1 MSTDVVG
8 RPLSRVES
16 QLKVT
21 GAAEYT
27 ADVRL
32 PRLAHAFM
40 AMSTIARGRV
50 TRIDT
55 RAAEAA
61 RGVIAVYT
69 HETMPRLS
77 QPTYRTFFK
86 TFIPLQ
92 TPQIH
97 HAGQPVAFVVA
108 QTLEQAQRAAELIEI
123 DYEEPGAPE
132 GELAEGEVIQ
142 PPTGPDGPNTFR
154 RGDTAAGMAQAD
166 IRIKAEYTIP
176 MHHHNPIE
184 PHATT
189 AAWEGPKVTVYETTQ
204 GVDGTRQVV
213 SQALGVPLADV
224 RIISRFL
231 GGGFGTKGPIWPHT
245 ILTCAAAR
253 ALGRPVKLVLSR
265 AHMYTSNG
273 HRAQTHQTIE
283 LGARRDGRI
292 TALNHVITQQVTRND
307 VALFNSSE
315 PIRMLYD
322 IPHLS
327 NEQHAVRLDLP
338 TQSFM
343 RSPEAC
349 AGHAQEA
356 GLDELAY
363 ALDMDPVELRVR
375 NWSARNMENGEEW
388 GSNHL
393 RECYRRAASMFGWSR
408 RDPRPRS
415 MRDGGELVGW
425 GMATSA
431 HTAGG
436 RPGAGA
442 RMTLGTDGKVLI
454 QVGTQDNGTGTY
466 TIMTQI
472 AGEVLGVPVSDV
484 TFELGDSAFPFSFAS
499 GASTTAPGVGSAVN
513 RVCTA
518 ARGAVI
524 DLAVAQPGSPLRG
537 VPAER
542 VDTAD
547 GHLFDTTDP
556 RARVSYRSVVGH
568 GGKPLTFQVEPVNTP
583 LGYSTGAV
591 FVEVRVD
598 PLLGRVRVTRVAG
611 CYDPGTVL
619 NRKTARSQVLG
630 GVIWG
635 IGFTLFEHTLVDPAT
650 ARIVNPNLSGY
661 LIPVNADVPDI
672 QVQFIDEPDPA
683 SNALGARGFGETPMT
698 GVTAAIANA
707 VFHATGK
714 RVRDLPLT
722 QDKLL

>member
-8 RPLSRVES
+8 RPLSRVEAR
-16 QLKVT
+16 LKVT
-21 GAAEYT
+21 GGAEYT
-27 ADVRL
+27 ADVKL
-32 PRLAHAFM
+32 PRLLHAHM
-40 AMSTIARGRV
+40 AMSTIARGRI
-50 TRIDT
+50 TLIDT
-55 RAAEAA
+55 GAAEAA
-61 RGVIAVYT
+61 RGVVAVYT
-69 HETMPRLS
+69 HETMPRLT
-77 QPTYRTFFK
+77 QPAFRTFLK
-86 TFIPLQ
+86 QFIPIQ
-92 TPQIH
+92 TPEIH
-97 HAGQPVAFVVA
+97 HAGQPIAYVVA
-108 QTLEQAQRAAELIEI
+108 ETLEQAQRAAELIEV
-123 DYEEPGAPE
+123 DYEESGTPE
-132 GELAEGEVIQ
+132 GELAMGEVFL
-142 PPTGPDGPNTFR
+142 PPTGPDGPNTFQ

-166 IRIKAEYTIP
+166 VRVKAEYTIP

-189 AAWEGPKVTVYETTQ
+189 AVWEGPKVTVYETTQ
-204 GVDGTRQVV
+204 GVDSSRQVV

-224 RIISRFL
+224 RVISRFL

-245 ILTCAAAR
+245 VLTCAVAR
-253 ALGRPVKLVLSR
+253 ALGRPVKLVLAR

-273 HRAQTHQTIE
+273 HRAQTHQAIE
-283 LGARRDGRI
+283 LGAHRDGRI
-292 TALNHVITQQVTRND
+292 TALNHVITQQITRND

-322 IPHLS
+322 IPNLS
-327 NEQHAVRLDLP
+327 NEQRAVRLDLA

-349 AGHAQEA
+349 TSHAQEA
-356 GLDELAY
+356 ALDELAY
-363 ALDMDPVELRVR
+363 ALDMDPVELRKR
-375 NWSARNMENGEEW
+375 NWSPRNMENGEEW

-393 RECYRRAASMFGWSR
+393 RECYDRAASMFGWSR

-415 MRDGGELVGW
+415 MRDGAELVGW

-442 RMTLGTDGKVLI
+442 HMTIGTDGKVLI

-484 TFELGDSAFPFSFAS
+484 TFELGDSAYPLSYAS

-518 ARGAVI
+518 AREAVI
-524 DLAVAQPGSPLRG
+524 DMAVAQPGSPLRG

-547 GHLFDTTDP
+547 GHLFDTARP
-556 RARVSYRSVVGH
+556 RTRVSYRSVVGH
-568 GGKPLTFQVEPVNTP
+568 GGRPLTFQVEPVPTP

-598 PLLGRVRVTRVAG
+598 PLLGRVRVTRVVG

-635 IGFTLFEHTLVDPAT
+635 IGFTLLEHTLVDPAT

-661 LIPVNADVPDI
+661 LLPVNADVPDI

-714 RVRDLPLT
+714 RLRDLPLT

>member
-8 RPLSRVES
+8 RPLSRVEAR
-16 QLKVT
+16 LKVT
-21 GAAEYT
+21 GGAEYT
-27 ADVRL
+27 TDVRL
-32 PRLAHAFM
+32 PRLVHAFM
-40 AMSTIARGRV
+40 AMSTVSRGRI

-55 RAAEAA
+55 RAAEAV

-69 HETMPRLS
+69 HETMPRLK
-77 QPTYRTFFK
+77 QPTYRPFFK
-86 TFIPLQ
+86 PYVPIQ
-92 TPQIH
+92 TPDIH
-97 HAGQPVAFVVA
+97 HAGQPIAFVVA
-108 QTLEQAQRAAELIEI
+108 QTLEQAQRAAELIEV
-123 DYEEPGAPE
+123 DYEETGEPQ
-132 GELAEGEVIQ
+132 GELAMGEAFL
-142 PPTGPDGPNTFR
+142 PPDGPDGPNTYR
-154 RGDTAAGMAQAD
+154 RGDVAAGLTRAD
-166 IRIKAEYTIP
+166 VRVKAEYTIP

-189 AAWEGPKVTVYETTQ
+189 AVWEGSKVTVYETTQ
-204 GVDGTRQVV
+204 GLGNTQHVV
-213 SQALGVPLADV
+213 SEALQVPLADV
-224 RIISRFL
+224 RIVCRYL
-231 GGGFGTKGPIWPHT
+231 GGGFGSKGPVWPHT
-245 ILTCAAAR
+245 VLTCAAAR

-265 AHMYTSNG
+265 AHMYTSSG
-273 HRAQTHQTIE
+273 HRAQTRQTIE
-283 LGARRDGRI
+283 LGAQSDGRI
-292 TALNHVITQQVTRND
+292 TALDHVITQQVTRDD
-307 VALFNSSE
+307 VVLFNSSE

-322 IPHLS
+322 IPNLS

-349 AGHAQEA
+349 TSHAQEA
-356 GLDELAY
+356 ALDELAH
-363 ALDMDPVELRVR
+363 ALTMDPVELRKR
-375 NWSARNMENGEEW
+375 NWSSRNMENGQEW

-393 RECYRRAASMFGWSR
+393 RECYDRAASMFGWSR
-408 RDPRPRS
+408 RDPRPGS
-415 MRDGGELVGW
+415 MRDGDELVGW

-436 RPGAGA
+436 RPGSGA
-442 RMTLGTDGKVLI
+442 RMTIGTDGKALL
-454 QVGTQDNGTGTY
+454 QVGTQDIGTGTY

-472 AGEVLGVPVSDV
+472 AGEVLGMPLSDI
-484 TFELGDSAFPFSFAS
+484 TFELGDSAFPQSYTS

-513 RVCTA
+513 RVCTD
-518 ARGAVI
+518 ARKAVI
-524 DLAVAQPGSPLRG
+524 DLAVTQPGSPLRG
-537 VPAER
+537 VPADR

-547 GHLFDTTDP
+547 GYLYDTAD
-556 RARVSYRSVVGH
+556 RRSQVSYRSVVGH
-568 GGKPLTFQVEPVNTP
+568 GGKPLDFTVGPTNTP
-583 LGYSTGAV
+583 LGYSVGAV

-598 PLLGRVRVTRVAG
+598 PWLGRVRVTRVVG

-635 IGFTLFEHTLVDPAT
+635 IGFTLFEHTLVDAAT

-672 QVQFIDEPDPA
+672 QVQFIDRPDPA
-683 SNALGARGFGETPMT
+683 SDALGARGFGETPMT

-714 RVRDLPLT
+714 RVRDLPIT

>member
-1 MSTDVVG
+1 MSTDFVG

-16 QLKVT
+16 RLKVT
-21 GAAEYT
+21 GEAEYT
-27 ADVRL
+27 TDVRL
-32 PRLAHAFM
+32 PRLVHAFM
-40 AMSTIARGRV
+40 AMSTVSHGRI

-55 RAAEAA
+55 RAAEAV

-69 HETMPRLS
+69 HETMPRLR
-77 QPTYRTFFK
+77 QPTYRPFFK
-86 TFIPLQ
+86 SYIPIQ
-92 TPQIH
+92 TPDIH
-97 HAGQPVAFVVA
+97 HAGQPIAFVVA
-108 QTLEQAQRAAELIEI
+108 QTLEQAQRAAELVEV
-123 DYEEPGAPE
+123 DYEETGEPQ
-132 GELAEGEVIQ
+132 GELAMDEAFL
-142 PPTGPDGPNTFR
+142 PPDGPDGPNTYK
-154 RGDTAAGMAQAD
+154 RGDVAAGLAQAD
-166 IRIKAEYTIP
+166 VRIKAEYTIP

-189 AAWEGPKVTVYETTQ
+189 AVWEGSKVTVYETTQ
-204 GVDGTRQVV
+204 GLGNTQHVV
-213 SQALGVPLADV
+213 SEALQVPLADV
-224 RIISRFL
+224 RVVCRYL
-231 GGGFGTKGPIWPHT
+231 GGGFGSKGPVWPHT
-245 ILTCAAAR
+245 VLTCAAAR

-283 LGARRDGRI
+283 LGAHRNGRI
-292 TALNHVITQQVTRND
+292 TALDHVITQQITRDD
-307 VALFNSSE
+307 VVLFNSSE

-322 IPHLS
+322 IPNLS

-349 AGHAQEA
+349 TSHAQEA
-356 GLDELAY
+356 ALDELAH
-363 ALDMDPVELRVR
+363 ALAMDPIELRKR
-375 NWSARNMENGEEW
+375 NWSSRNMENGQEW

-393 RECYRRAASMFGWSR
+393 RECYDRAASMFGWSR
-408 RDPRPRS
+408 RDPRPGS
-415 MRDGGELVGW
+415 LRDGDELVGW

-436 RPGAGA
+436 RPGSGA
-442 RMTLGTDGKVLI
+442 RMTIGTDGKVLV
-454 QVGTQDNGTGTY
+454 QVGTQDIGTGTY

-472 AGEVLGVPVSDV
+472 AGEVLGMSLSDI
-484 TFELGDSAFPFSFAS
+484 TFELGDSTFPQSYTS

-518 ARGAVI
+518 ARKAVI
-524 DLAVAQPGSPLRG
+524 DMAVTQPGSPLRG

-542 VDTAD
+542 VDTTD
-547 GHLFDTTDP
+547 GYLYDTANR

-568 GGKPLTFQVEPVNTP
+568 GGKPLDFAVEPTNTP
-583 LGYSTGAV
+583 LGYSVGAV

-598 PLLGRVRVTRVAG
+598 PLLGRVRVTRVVG

-661 LIPVNADVPDI
+661 LMPVNADVPDI
-672 QVQFIDEPDPA
+672 QVQFIDRPDPA
-683 SNALGARGFGETPMT
+683 SDALGARGFGETPMT

-714 RVRDLPLT
+714 RVRDLPIT

>member
-16 QLKVT
+16 RLKVT
-21 GAAEYT
+21 GGAEYT
-27 ADVRL
+27 ADVGL
-32 PRLAHAFM
+32 PRLAHAVM
-40 AMSTIARGRV
+40 AMSTVARGRI

-55 RAAEAA
+55 RAAEAV

-69 HETMPRLS
+69 HETMPRLA
-77 QPTYRTFFK
+77 QPTLRVFLKSFV
-86 TFIPLQ
+86 PLQ
-92 TPQIH
+92 TPEIH

-108 QTLEQAQRAAELIEI
+108 RTLEQAQRAAELVEA
-123 DYEEPGAPE
+123 DYEESGTPE
-132 GELAEGEVIQ
+132 GELATGEVIR
-142 PPTGPDGPNTFR
+142 PPTGPDGPNTFT
-154 RGDTAAGMAQAD
+154 RGDAAAGLDQAD
-166 IRIKAEYTIP
+166 VRIRAEFTIP

-189 AAWEGPKVTVYETTQ
+189 AVWEGPKVTVYETTQ
-204 GVDGTRQVV
+204 GVDNTRQVV

-224 RIISRFL
+224 RIISRYL
-231 GGGFGTKGPIWPHT
+231 GGGFGSKGPVWPHT
-245 ILTCAAAR
+245 VLTCAAAR

-283 LGARRDGRI
+283 LGARRDGRV
-292 TALNHVITQQVTRND
+292 TGLHHVITQQVTRND

-322 IPHLS
+322 IPRLS
-327 NEQHAVRLDLP
+327 NEQRAVRLDLP
-338 TQSFM
+338 TQSFT

-349 AGHAQEA
+349 TSHAQEA
-356 GLDELAY
+356 ALDELAH
-363 ALDMDPVELRVR
+363 ALRMDPVELRKR

-393 RECYRRAASMFGWSR
+393 RECYDRAASMFGWSR

-415 MRDGGELVGW
+415 MRDGAELVGW

-442 RMTLGTDGKVLI
+442 RMTLGTDGKVRI

-472 AGEVLGVPVSDV
+472 AGAVLGVPVSDV
-484 TFELGDSAFPFSFAS
+484 TFELGDSAFPLSYAS

-518 ARGAVI
+518 AREAVI
-524 DLAVAQPGSPLRG
+524 GMAVAQPGSPLRG

-547 GHLFDTTDP
+547 GHLFDTADP
-556 RARVSYRSVVGH
+556 RTRVSYRSVVGH

-583 LGYSTGAV
+583 LGYSVGAV

-598 PLLGRVRVTRVAG
+598 PLLGR
-611 CYDPGTVL
+611 
-619 NRKTARSQVLG
+619 
-630 GVIWG
+630 
-635 IGFTLFEHTLVDPAT
+635 
-650 ARIVNPNLSGY
+650 
-661 LIPVNADVPDI
+661 
-672 QVQFIDEPDPA
+672 
-683 SNALGARGFGETPMT
+683 
-698 GVTAAIANA
+698 
-707 VFHATGK
+707 
-714 RVRDLPLT
+714 
-722 QDKLL
+722 

>member
-8 RPLSRVES
+8 RPLSRVEAR
-16 QLKVT
+16 LKVT
-21 GAAEYT
+21 GGAEYT
-27 ADVRL
+27 SDIQL

-40 AMSTIARGRV
+40 AMSTVSRGRI

-55 RAAEAA
+55 QAAEAV
-61 RGVIAVYT
+61 RGVVAVYT
-69 HETMPRLS
+69 HETMPRLK
-77 QPTYRTFFK
+77 QPTYRPFFK
-86 TFIPLQ
+86 PYIPIQ
-92 TPQIH
+92 SPDVH
-97 HAGQPVAFVVA
+97 HAGQPIAFVVA
-108 QTLEQAQRAAELIEI
+108 QTLEQAQRAAELIEV
-123 DYEEPGAPE
+123 DYEETGEPQ
-132 GELAEGEVIQ
+132 GELDMGEAFL
-142 PPTGPDGPNTFR
+142 PPDGPDGPNTYK
-154 RGDTAAGMAQAD
+154 RGDVAAGMAQAD
-166 IRIKAEYTIP
+166 VRIKAEYTIP

-189 AAWEGPKVTVYETTQ
+189 AVWEGSKVTVYETTQ
-204 GVDGTRQVV
+204 GLGNTQHVV
-213 SQALGVPLADV
+213 SEALQVPLGDV
-224 RIISRFL
+224 RVVCRHL
-231 GGGFGTKGPIWPHT
+231 GGGFGSKGPVWPHT
-245 ILTCAAAR
+245 VLTCAAAR

-265 AHMYTSNG
+265 AHMYTSSG

-283 LGARRDGRI
+283 LGAHRDGRI
-292 TALNHVITQQVTRND
+292 TALDHVITQQITRDD
-307 VALFNSSE
+307 VVLFNSSE

-322 IPHLS
+322 IPNLS
-327 NEQHAVRLDLP
+327 NEQRAVRLDLP

-349 AGHAQEA
+349 TSHAQEA
-356 GLDELAY
+356 ALDELAH
-363 ALDMDPVELRVR
+363 ALAMDPVELRKR
-375 NWSARNMENGEEW
+375 NWSSRNMDNGQEW

-393 RECYRRAASMFGWSR
+393 RECYDRAASMFGWSR
-408 RDPRPRS
+408 RDPRPGS
-415 MRDGGELVGW
+415 MRDGDELVGW

-436 RPGAGA
+436 RPGSGA
-442 RMTLGTDGKVLI
+442 RITIGTDGKVLV
-454 QVGTQDNGTGTY
+454 QVGTQDIGTGTY

-472 AGEVLGVPVSDV
+472 AGEVLGMPLSAI
-484 TFELGDSAFPFSFAS
+484 TFDLGDSAFPQSYTS
-499 GASTTAPGVGSAVN
+499 GASTTAPGVGSAVK

-518 ARGAVI
+518 ARRAVI

-537 VPAER
+537 VPADR

-547 GHLFDTTDP
+547 GHLYDTAN
-556 RARVSYRSVVGH
+556 RRSRVSYRSVVGH
-568 GGKPLTFQVEPVNTP
+568 GGKPLDFTVEPTPTP
-583 LGYSTGAV
+583 LGYSVGAV

-598 PLLGRVRVTRVAG
+598 PLLGRVRVTRVVG

-661 LIPVNADVPDI
+661 LMPVNADVPDI
-672 QVQFIDEPDPA
+672 QVQFIDRPDPA
-683 SNALGARGFGETPMT
+683 SDALGARGFGETPMT

-714 RVRDLPLT
+714 RVRDLPIT

>member
-1 MSTDVVG
+1 MNTDVVG

-16 QLKVT
+16 RLKVT

-27 ADVRL
+27 ADVRV
-32 PRLAHAFM
+32 PRLLHGFM
-40 AMSTIARGRV
+40 AMSTIARGRI

-61 RGVIAVYT
+61 GGVVAVYT
-69 HETMPRLS
+69 HETMPRLK
-77 QPTYRTFFK
+77 QPTYRPFFK
-86 TFIPLQ
+86 PFIPIQ
-92 TPQIH
+92 SPEIH

-108 QTLEQAQRAAELIEI
+108 QTLEQAQRAAELVEVE
-123 DYEEPGAPE
+123 YEETGRPL
-132 GELAEGEVIQ
+132 GELAMGV
-142 PPTGPDGPNTFR
+142 PFLAPSGPDGPNTFE
-154 RGDTAAGMAQAD
+154 RGDVAEGMARAD
-166 IRIKAEYTIP
+166 VRVEAEFTIP

-189 AAWEGPKVTVYETTQ
+189 AVWKGSKVTVYETTQ
-204 GVDGTRQVV
+204 ALGNTQHVV
-213 SQALGVPLADV
+213 SEALDVPLDDV
-224 RIISRFL
+224 RVISRYL
-231 GGGFGTKGPIWPHT
+231 GGGFGSKGPVWAHT
-245 ILTCAAAR
+245 VLACAAAR
-253 ALGRPVKLVLSR
+253 AVGRPVKLVLSR
-265 AHMYTSNG
+265 AHMFTSNG
-273 HRAQTHQTIE
+273 HRAETHQRIGI
-283 LGARRDGRI
+283 GATRDGRI
-292 TALNHVITQQVTRND
+292 TALDHVSTQQVTRGD

-327 NEQHAVRLDLP
+327 NVQRTVRLDLP
-338 TQSFM
+338 TQSFI

-349 AGHAQEA
+349 SSHAQEA
-356 GLDELAY
+356 ALDELAH
-363 ALDMDPVELRVR
+363 ALKLDPVELRKR
-375 NWSARNMENGEEW
+375 NWSSRNMADGEEW
-388 GSNHL
+388 GSNYL
-393 RECYRRAASMFGWSR
+393 RECYDRAAAKFGWSR
-408 RDPRPRS
+408 RDPRPGS

-436 RPGAGA
+436 RPGSGA
-442 RMTLGTDGKVLI
+442 RMTFDVRGRARI
-454 QVGTQDNGTGTY
+454 QVGTHDLGTGTY

-472 AGEVLGVPVSDV
+472 AGEVLGIPVEDV
-484 TFELGDSAFPFSFAS
+484 LFELGDSAFPLSYAS
-499 GASTTAPGVGSAVN
+499 GASTTAPGVGTAVN
-513 RVCTA
+513 RVCSA
-518 ARGAVI
+518 ARKAVI
-524 DLAVAQPGSPLRG
+524 EMAVSQPGSPLRG

-542 VDTAD
+542 VDTGD
-547 GHLFDTTDP
+547 GHLFDTADRRT
-556 RARVSYRSVVGH
+556 RVSYRSVIGH
-568 GGKPLTFQVEPVNTP
+568 GGKPLHFEVEPVDTP

-598 PLLGRVRVTRVAG
+598 PLLGRIRVTRVVG

-630 GVIWG
+630 GIIWG

-672 QVQFIDEPDPA
+672 QVQFIDRPDPA
-683 SNALGARGFGETPMT
+683 SDALGARGFGETPMT